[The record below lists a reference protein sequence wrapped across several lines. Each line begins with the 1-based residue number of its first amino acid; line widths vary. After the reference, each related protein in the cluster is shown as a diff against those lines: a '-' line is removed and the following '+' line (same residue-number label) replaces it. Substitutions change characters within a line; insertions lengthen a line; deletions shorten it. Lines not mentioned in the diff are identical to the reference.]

1 MSHDKPGVH
10 DDRFTCKC
18 HPAHCLGNN
27 MLLVTTLTGMMKSL
41 HPLSRRLRRPETA
54 RVIVEPAALSDRH
67 SGKGKKT
74 VL

>member
-1 MSHDKPGVH
+1 
-10 DDRFTCKC
+10 
-18 HPAHCLGNN
+18 

-54 RVIVEPAALSDRH
+54 RVIAEPAALSDRH